1 MRDPLLTLVLAVIAA
16 SCGPSDKGA
25 PQGPPPTAAAA
36 ATATPPGAAGMPH
49 IASIEIGR
57 SVNPDSTMHDA
68 TMLFIPTDDVW
79 ASVIVE
85 GNAPRAT
92 LQARW
97 LTDGGGVL
105 EQSSQEI
112 TPTGRTVVA
121 FHAAARPGGWPL
133 GRYKLELVDEAG
145 RTNKIPPDF
154 VFVALENQRPKLK
167 LKAPHGD
174 QRVSALEEV
183 AFNAQ
188 ALVCHST

>member
-1 MRDPLLTLVLAVIAA
+1 MRSHRHFFFFSSRRRHTRLQGDW
-16 SCGPSDKGA
+16 SSDVC
-25 PQGPPPTAAAA
+25 
-36 ATATPPGAAGMPH
+36 
-49 IASIEIGR
+49 S
-57 SVNPDSTMHDA
+57 SNLMHDA

-133 GRYKLELVDEAG
+133 GRYKLELLLDGVVGGTQPFEI
-145 RTNKIPPDF
+145 RRPP
-154 VFVALENQRPKLK
+154 L
-167 LKAPHGD
+167 
-174 QRVSALEEV
+174 
-183 AFNAQ
+183 
-188 ALVCHST
+188 

>member
-25 PQGPPPTAAAA
+25 PQAPPPTAAAA
-36 ATATPPGAAGMPH
+36 ATATPPGAAGIPH

-105 EQSSQEI
+105 VEQSSQEI

-133 GRYKLELVDEAG
+133 GRYKLELLLDGVVGGTQPFEI
-145 RTNKIPPDF
+145 RQPP
-154 VFVALENQRPKLK
+154 L
-167 LKAPHGD
+167 
-174 QRVSALEEV
+174 
-183 AFNAQ
+183 
-188 ALVCHST
+188 

>member
-1 MRDPLLTLVLAVIAA
+1 MPRSAPY
-16 SCGPSDKGA
+16 SCGSSPRTSPCRSHHRTVKPTA
-25 PQGPPPTAAAA
+25 KSTAAAA
-36 ATATPPGAAGMPH
+36 ATATPPGAAGIPH

-68 TMLFIPTDDVW
+68 TMLFIPTNDVW

-133 GRYKLELVDEAG
+133 GRYKLELLLDGAVG
-145 RTNKIPPDF
+145 GTPPF
-154 VFVALENQRPKLK
+154 EIRRP
-167 LKAPHGD
+167 PP
-174 QRVSALEEV
+174 E
-183 AFNAQ
+183 
-188 ALVCHST
+188 

>member
-1 MRDPLLTLVLAVIAA
+1 MRDPLLTLVLALIAA
-16 SCGPSDKGA
+16 GCGPSDKGA
-25 PQGPPPTAAAA
+25 PQAPPPTAAAP
-36 ATATPPGAAGMPH
+36 ATATPSGAAGILH

-57 SVNPDSTMHDA
+57 SVNRDSTMHDA
-68 TMLFIPTDDVW
+68 TMRFIPTDDVW

-85 GNAPRAT
+85 GTAPRAT

-133 GRYKLELVDEAG
+133 GRYKLELLLDGVVGGTQPFEI
-145 RTNKIPPDF
+145 RKPP
-154 VFVALENQRPKLK
+154 L
-167 LKAPHGD
+167 
-174 QRVSALEEV
+174 
-183 AFNAQ
+183 
-188 ALVCHST
+188 